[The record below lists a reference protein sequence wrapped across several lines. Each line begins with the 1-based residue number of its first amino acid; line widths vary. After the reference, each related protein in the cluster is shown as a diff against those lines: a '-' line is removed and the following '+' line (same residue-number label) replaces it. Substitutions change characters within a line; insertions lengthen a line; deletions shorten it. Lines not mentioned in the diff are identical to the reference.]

1 MLLRDVKAER
11 NHQHIQYLA
20 RKNGFF
26 FLTCVSSVSSRLLDE
41 FGDGLGV
48 AQAISYVDPQF
59 LTYMA
64 LEERLAQAMEV
75 MLFLVF
81 LDIRLAEEKH
91 DLNNLL

>member
-1 MLLRDVKAER
+1 MCSS
-11 NHQHIQYLA
+11 YLP
-20 RKNGFF
+20 
-26 FLTCVSSVSSRLLDE
+26 SRLLDE

-75 MLFLVF
+75 MLFLAC
-81 LDIRLAEEKH
+81 LSIRQTEGKQFK
-91 DLNNLL
+91 